1 MTLSERLTRIA
12 IPKGRL
18 LEPVLRLFAAA
29 GYDVPS
35 DDDLQSRKLVFDRH
49 GVEWILVKDSD
60 VPVYVQH
67 GAADA
72 GVAGLDQILEHACT
86 AYQPVEMP
94 FGACALWIIGA
105 PGAPSLDDERS
116 SAKIAT
122 KYPRIAREYLDERG
136 LRAEIVTLAGSVEL
150 AAVLHLT
157 SHVIDVVETGETVR
171 VHNLQLQEKVYD
183 ITPRLIIGKTAFR
196 TRTKRM
202 RELIARIE
210 EAKDASLQSELP

>member
-1 MTLSERLTRIA
+1 MRIA

-18 LEPVLRLFAAA
+18 LEPVLRLFGAARF
-29 GYDVPS
+29 DVPS
-35 DDDLQSRKLVFDRH
+35 ERDIQSRKLVFDRR

-60 VPVYVQH
+60 VPVYVEH

-72 GVAGLDQILEHACT
+72 GVAGLDQILEHGCT
-86 AYQPVEMP
+86 AYQPVELP
-94 FGACALWIIGA
+94 FGACALWVIGA
-105 PGAPSLDDERS
+105 PGAPRLDERA

-122 KYPRIAREYLDERG
+122 KYPRIARQYLDRCS
-136 LRAEIVTLAGSVEL
+136 LHAEIVTLAGSVEL

-171 VHNLQLQEKVYD
+171 VHNLQLQEKVAD
-183 ITPRLIIGKTAFR
+183 ITPRLIIGKNAFR

-210 EAKDASLQSELP
+210 EAKDATLQSQLP